1 MVCNWHDYYSTILE
15 GIKKNHPNRN
25 SKPGLPDY
33 EGVPRFKRSGQLPLY
48 FSAVFSWFVN
58 AYHTFV
64 NPQLHANNT
73 SLLVC
78 MLVYRSISYLPVR
91 ISQSARRLELRWTTM
106 CEPLMHIS
114 STQNKQDVLFE
125 KLPSRGI
132 PLEGT
137 MHLKLIQVA
146 IMRLNFLIPSRHKQN
161 VSFRAHRHVIC
172 T

>member
-1 MVCNWHDYYSTILE
+1 
-15 GIKKNHPNRN
+15 
-25 SKPGLPDY
+25 
-33 EGVPRFKRSGQLPLY
+33 
-48 FSAVFSWFVN
+48 
-58 AYHTFV
+58 
-64 NPQLHANNT
+64 
-73 SLLVC
+73 
-78 MLVYRSISYLPVR
+78 
-91 ISQSARRLELRWTTM
+91 M